1 MTHIEKQ
8 VRHRPNATPYVT
20 VVWDEA
26 NGHMLELV
34 GFRQSKSRVR
44 IDARIVPD
52 FIRAL
57 NETCRESGHSYLPEL
72 RHE

>member
-1 MTHIEKQ
+1 MNDIEKQ

-20 VVWDEA
+20 VVWNEA
-26 NGHMLELV
+26 NGHMLELAAHR
-34 GFRQSKSRVR
+34 GDKGRVR

-52 FIRAL
+52 LIRAL
-57 NETCRESGHSYLPEL
+57 NDTCRESGHAYLPEL